1 MKTIIHSTDFA
12 LTEALET
19 FIRQQADKS
28 LRVCSDQ
35 TERLIV
41 RLKDLNDPKQ
51 DKECSVELKLS
62 KHSDPIVVS
71 KRGDNAYSSIR
82 AALTRAARTALRRSG
97 KRQARKYITPY
108 DSELTDLRAPI

>member
-41 RLKDLNDPKQ
+41 RLKATEHRYSIIFKSWFEVKNDN
-51 DKECSVELKLS
+51 
-62 KHSDPIVVS
+62 PIFIE
-71 KRGDNAYSSIR
+71 NC
-82 AALTRAARTALRRSG
+82 
-97 KRQARKYITPY
+97 
-108 DSELTDLRAPI
+108 